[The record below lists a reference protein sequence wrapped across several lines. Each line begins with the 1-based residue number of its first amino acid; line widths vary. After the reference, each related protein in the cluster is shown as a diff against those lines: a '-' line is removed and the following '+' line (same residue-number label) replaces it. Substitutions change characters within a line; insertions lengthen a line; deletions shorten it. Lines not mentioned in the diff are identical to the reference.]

1 MNPSSVRTLKK
12 SCLAIVFAGI
22 CCTAGAAETFKP
34 LSVPS
39 ADKKAGITMQ
49 LSDNWKTYP
58 SKDGSV
64 TIEMPKSGVNLQV
77 FALNQPSVDE
87 AVKQVTDLVTKF
99 KVIETKE
106 ITVAGTAGKQLTG
119 TGEEEDD
126 GDPSNADVYLFSVEG
141 KVYMIC
147 AHGEGNGA
155 VKNRPVLTALLAS
168 VKKS

>member
-1 MNPSSVRTLKK
+1 MKK
-12 SCLAIVFAGI
+12 SFLALVFAGI
-22 CCTAGAAETFKP
+22 CCAASAADTTKP

-39 ADKKAGITMQ
+39 ADKKAGITLQ
-49 LSDNWKTYP
+49 LSEGWKTYP

-64 TIEMPKSGVNLQV
+64 TIEMPKSGVNVQV
-77 FALNQPSVDE
+77 FALSQVSIDE
-87 AVKQVTDLVTKF
+87 AVKQVADLIKGQVTKF
-99 KVIETKE
+99 KLTETKE
-106 ITVAGTAGKQLTG
+106 ISVAGTPGKQLTG
-119 TGEEEDD
+119 PGEEEDD

-155 VKNRPVLTALLAS
+155 VKNRPVITTLLAS